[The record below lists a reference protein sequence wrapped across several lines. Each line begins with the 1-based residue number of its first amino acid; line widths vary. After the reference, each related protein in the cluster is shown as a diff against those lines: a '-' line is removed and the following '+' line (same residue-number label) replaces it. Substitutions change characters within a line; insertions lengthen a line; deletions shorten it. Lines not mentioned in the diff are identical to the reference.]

1 MALRPGRQQPPGIFL
16 LKNNKNFLSMPELEL
31 SPAAQQWVNVVL
43 IWVGFG
49 TLSGL
54 LATLVLPARQPSHPM
69 GTLLIGALGSLLGL
83 LALSWIFQGRQ
94 FNPISPIGFVAA
106 TAAAILILILYRACS
121 ACFVK
126 KDG

>member
-1 MALRPGRQQPPGIFL
+1 
-16 LKNNKNFLSMPELEL
+16 MPELEL

-54 LATLVLPARQPSHPM
+54 LATLVLPMRQSSSP
-69 GTLLIGALGSLLGL
+69 LGALVVGILGSLIGLLGL
-83 LALSWIFQGRQ
+83 SWLLQGRQ

>member
-1 MALRPGRQQPPGIFL
+1 
-16 LKNNKNFLSMPELEL
+16 MPELEL

-54 LATLVLPARQPSHPM
+54 LATLVLPMRQPSHPL
-69 GTLLIGALGSLLGL
+69 GTLILGALGSMIGLLGL
-83 LALSWIFQGRQ
+83 SWLLQGRQ
-94 FNPISPIGFVAA
+94 FNPISPLGFLAA
-106 TAAAILILILYRACS
+106 TAAAILLLILYRACS
-121 ACFVK
+121 ACFIK